1 MDNNLMDELYN
12 EINML
17 NASLEVYSDFVS
29 SRATSKDEKE
39 NIELKLELVK
49 EEALKHNL
57 RVRRVIDKLGY

>member
-1 MDNNLMDELYN
+1 MDELYN

-17 NASLEVYSDFVS
+17 NASLEVYSEFVS
-29 SRATSKDEKE
+29 SRAISKDEKE

-57 RVRRVIDKLGY
+57 RVRRVIDKMGY